1 MFLLNRRMKDSFNGH
16 FLFLGYYSCIRR
28 ISSLEKAIK
37 RLKRKENVEAENF
50 FKKLCNI
57 ILQVSST

>member
-1 MFLLNRRMKDSFNGH
+1 MKDSFNGH